1 MKKKSLLTLFT
12 VTMILMLV
20 CVLAMTASATT
31 ASTETVTASSSLC
44 THSMF
49 DTATGRCSDC
59 NAAIAEASVTIM
71 GSEVFYKTIEKAFEE
86 VEDCAAYLQAVVKL
100 YRDVAVTKSCIIDGA
115 FTLDLNG
122 CTLENTDKYKRILN
136 IYGDVTV
143 IDSGE
148 DGTLK
153 AHYGILVNGKL
164 TVTDGAVLGETFGI
178 SIWTNGS
185 VIVGENA
192 EISAVSKCF
201 EVRGGSL
208 RMTGGSATG
217 EDAICYDEPLSVSIE
232 GGTIKGRIRDAG
244 DVNAAPPV
252 ITGGN
257 FPDGISLDAGEV
269 YLPDLIGEGCAYYV
283 DGTPVAVAADAKTL
297 GGNVTVKICS
307 HEGAFDRATG
317 KCLLCGRF
325 VAAANLSVPDDLIYF
340 QTLEDAITEAKSN
353 DASTIML
360 LMDCTASKS
369 NCFEIYGGRFIID
382 LNGYRLLPSDAAT
395 VSLVTY
401 SGNVMLANHKEVG
414 GTTAMIYLFGG
425 TLTINGGVYEN
436 NIETMT
442 SSATLIIEKGSFSL
456 VKNYDGT
463 LTVKGG
469 EFDRIDTRERSV
481 ASALPADYYFYGSD
495 GNVITPADATAL
507 ADVTVK
513 KGAVITKEMIA
524 LESATYNGSNQ
535 MPSVTVTVGGV
546 ELRQNVHYSLVTD
559 DGASFIGAG
568 SYEIRILGEGI
579 YTGDVS
585 LTYIIEKASPVVTSP
600 TVNENL
606 IYNGYELGLVSAG
619 STTGGT
625 LVYKID
631 DDDWNSHCEARI
643 QAGTYTVYYK
653 VIGGENFMDTAEQSL
668 TVTIAPIRMEHI
680 ALTLEYNSVKY
691 DGNAKTPKLAPITAG
706 NLILTEGVDYM
717 LHYTNNM
724 NVGTAVL
731 TVTFAGNC
739 TGEAQAT
746 FLIIKRD
753 VTAPL
758 FEGLNSYYEYTGD
771 AIRPAFTLK
780 DDLGNTIPESEYT
793 LAYANNIELGM
804 ATVTVTDNAGGNYAV
819 SGTASFEV
827 HRHERN
833 EGEITKHPTCTEKG
847 TKRYLCVH
855 DGVYMSTEDIEAQG
869 HSYDNACDGDC
880 NVCGET
886 RTVSDHTDADEN
898 GLCDV
903 CNREIPKD
911 GLSVGAIVG
920 IAIGAV
926 AAAGLGG
933 FALLWF
939 VIKKKT
945 WSDLAG
951 AFKK

>member
-1 MKKKSLLTLFT
+1 MKKKCLLTLFT

-31 ASTETVTASSSLC
+31 ASTVTATASSSPC
-44 THSMF
+44 THSTI
-49 DTATGRCSDC
+49 DTATGTCSAC

-71 GSEVFYKTIEKAFEE
+71 GDEVFYKTLAKAFEE

-100 YRDVAVTKSCIIDGA
+100 YRDVTVTKSYVIDGA

-122 CTLENTDKYKRILN
+122 CTLENTDLYERILN
-136 IYGDVTV
+136 IYGEVTI

-148 DGTLK
+148 GGTLK
-153 AHYGILVNGKL
+153 AHYGILVNGKM
-164 TVTDGAVLGETFGI
+164 TVTDGTVLGETFGI
-178 SIWTNGS
+178 SIWSNGS
-185 VIVGENA
+185 VMFGENA
-192 EISAVSKCF
+192 EISAVSECF
-201 EVRGGSL
+201 EVGGGSL
-208 RMTGGSATG
+208 RVTGGSVTG

-232 GGTIKGRIRDAG
+232 GGTIKGRICDKS

-269 YLPDLIGEGCAYYV
+269 CLPDLIGEEYAYYV

-317 KCLLCGRF
+317 KCLPCGRF

-340 QTLEDAITEAKSN
+340 QTLEDAITEARSN
-353 DASTIML
+353 DGSTIML
-360 LMDCTASKS
+360 LMDCTPSQN

-382 LNGYRLLPSDAAT
+382 LNGYRLLPNDTAT

-401 SGNVMLANHKEVG
+401 GGNVMLVNHKEVG
-414 GTTAMIYLFGG
+414 GTTAMIYLFDG

-436 NIETMT
+436 NVETMT
-442 SSATLIIEKGSFSL
+442 SNATLIIEKGSFSL
-456 VKNYDGT
+456 VKIYDGT

-469 EFDRIDTRERSV
+469 EFDQIDTRERSV

-495 GNVITPADATAL
+495 GNVITPAGATAL

-524 LESATYNGSNQ
+524 LENTTYNGLNQ

-546 ELRQNVHYSLVTD
+546 ELRQNVHYSLITD

-568 SYEIRILGEGI
+568 SYAIRILGEGI
-579 YTGDVS
+579 YTGDVR
-585 LTYIIEKASPVVTSP
+585 LTYVIEKASPVVTSP

-606 IYNGYELGLVSAG
+606 IYNGYELGLVSGG

-631 DDDWNSHCEARI
+631 DDDWNSHCETRI
-643 QAGTYTVYYK
+643 HAGTYTVYYK
-653 VIGGENFMDTAEQSL
+653 VIGGENFTDTAEQSL
-668 TVTIAPIRMEHI
+668 TVTIAPLRMEHI

-691 DGNAKTPKLAPITAG
+691 DGNAKTPKHAPITIG
-706 NLILTEGVDYM
+706 DLTPTEGVDYV
-717 LHYTNNM
+717 LHYTNNV

-731 TVTFAGNC
+731 TVTFAGNY
-739 TGEAQAT
+739 TGEVQAT
-746 FLIIKRD
+746 FLIIERD

-804 ATVTVTDNAGGNYAV
+804 ATVTVSDNAGGNYAV

-827 HRHERN
+827 HRHEEN
-833 EGEITKHPTCTEKG
+833 AGEITKHPTCTEKG
-847 TKRYLCVH
+847 TKRYACVH
-855 DGVYMSTEDIEAQG
+855 DGAHMRTEDIDAQG

-880 NVCGET
+880 NRCGEARTPAAHHSENADGKCDVCGE
-886 RTVSDHTDADEN
+886 SFE
-898 GLCDV
+898 
-903 CNREIPKD
+903 
-911 GLSVGAIVG
+911 LSSGAVVG
-920 IAIGAV
+920 IVIGSV
-926 AAAGLGG
+926 MVAGLGA

-939 VIKKKT
+939 VIKKK
-945 WSDLAG
+945 
-951 AFKK
+951 K